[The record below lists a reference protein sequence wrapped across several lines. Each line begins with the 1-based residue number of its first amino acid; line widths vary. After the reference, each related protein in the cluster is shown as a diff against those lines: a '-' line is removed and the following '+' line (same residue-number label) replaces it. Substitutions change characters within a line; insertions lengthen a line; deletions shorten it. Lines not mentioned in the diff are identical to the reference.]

1 MVSSK
6 RKTAEYVVVDW
17 LSTSL
22 AILLFNIVRYTF
34 IPIVGGFY
42 TLGNFLGSPMVL
54 AGQILFPLGMLVIYY
69 MSGYYSN
76 VFHRS
81 RVVEFTTTLGSAAI
95 GTLVVI
101 FVALINDLTND
112 RAQDY
117 RVFFYAFT
125 LLFTVVYIPRL
136 IITTLT
142 WRSISRGTIQFPTAI
157 IVPGD
162 HPELYDEFA
171 QTRMPHMGFHTVA
184 RVFTGDKPVDK
195 TDSGMTELMA
205 EELPAAV
212 KRLGI
217 VRLIVLP
224 HPDGWEATLNII
236 NGLYALDLP
245 IFVSARKLPPY
256 LLNHRLVSFTADPLI
271 DVSHAHLSPSTLC
284 TKRAIDIAV
293 SAVMLVVTS
302 LPVAALACAV
312 KIESRGPAFFGQKR
326 VGRHRRLF
334 TMYKLRSMCADAEPD
349 GQPRLSSPGDPRITR
364 IGRFMRKYRL
374 DEFPQF
380 FNVLR
385 GDMSLVGPRPERLEF
400 VEQLEAIERSHAL
413 LHRMRPGITSLA
425 MVKYGY
431 ASTLEQMVERM
442 KFDLIYLQNISLLS
456 DLKIMLYTFS
466 TVFTGKGI

>member
-1 MVSSK
+1 
-6 RKTAEYVVVDW
+6 
-17 LSTSL
+17 
-22 AILLFNIVRYTF
+22 
-34 IPIVGGFY
+34 
-42 TLGNFLGSPMVL
+42 
-54 AGQILFPLGMLVIYY
+54 
-69 MSGYYSN
+69 
-76 VFHRS
+76 
-81 RVVEFTTTLGSAAI
+81 
-95 GTLVVI
+95 
-101 FVALINDLTND
+101 
-112 RAQDY
+112 
-117 RVFFYAFT
+117 
-125 LLFTVVYIPRL
+125 
-136 IITTLT
+136 
-142 WRSISRGTIQFPTAI
+142 
-157 IVPGD
+157 
-162 HPELYDEFA
+162 
-171 QTRMPHMGFHTVA
+171 
-184 RVFTGDKPVDK
+184 
-195 TDSGMTELMA
+195 
-205 EELPAAV
+205 
-212 KRLGI
+212 
-217 VRLIVLP
+217 
-224 HPDGWEATLNII
+224 
-236 NGLYALDLP
+236 
-245 IFVSARKLPPY
+245 
-256 LLNHRLVSFTADPLI
+256 
-271 DVSHAHLSPSTLC
+271 
-284 TKRAIDIAV
+284 
-293 SAVMLVVTS
+293 MLVVTS

-400 VEQLEAIERSHAL
+400 VEQLEAIEPSHAL